1 MVNMPDAAASDRF
14 EETLRLAEAGVSLMR
29 QNLRRRYLDESD
41 DQIEE
46 RLEAWLRDR
55 PMDAQ
60 GRVVE
65 GALP

>member
-1 MVNMPDAAASDRF
+1 MPDSPASDRF
-14 EETLRLAEAGVSLMR
+14 AETLRLSEDGVALMR
-29 QNLRRRYLDESD
+29 QNLRRRHPDESD

-55 PMDAQ
+55 PMDAP
-60 GRVVE
+60 GKVVE